1 MSPPLPYT
9 EAWLPGPHSTQF
21 YTRVYK
27 PSVDFTLTSV
37 SNTTAGSSNSPTA
50 ILVFLHGA
58 AEHCGRYTGMHEA
71 LANEGIVVWA
81 FDLRGFGRTA
91 LGWSEGKG
99 RSEYGNTDK
108 ERQMDDVEWA
118 IGCVRKE
125 YGEEVPVF
133 LMGMSMGGGLALGVM
148 CDERRTQH
156 EAVQS
161 IRGVIAASPCLT
173 LTKGVPRVVMWV
185 ARAVALFWPYKI
197 FPVKN
202 KPEDLSRNPITN
214 AEYLADPLIKTPGS
228 FRSILDMIDL
238 GASILSDGYLNWPK
252 DTPVLLLHGTDDPV
266 TSFESTKLLFEKLTV
281 SDDMKSS
288 IAYPDAYH
296 ELHNEPDGV
305 REKFLADIV
314 NFIRTQ
320 SVSEA

>member
-9 EAWLPGPHSTQF
+9 ETWLPGPHSTQF

-27 PSVDFTLTSV
+27 PSVDFTSKSV
-37 SNTTAGSSNSPTA
+37 SNTHASDESNSPTA

-58 AEHCGRYTGMHEA
+58 AEHCGRYTDMHEA
-71 LANEGIVVWA
+71 LAKEGNVVWA

-91 LGWSEGKG
+91 LGCSDKG

-148 CDERRTQH
+148 CDERRTKHQL
-156 EAVQS
+156 VQNIS
-161 IRGVIAASPCLT
+161 GVIAGSPCLT
-173 LTKGVPRVVMWV
+173 LTKKVPRVVMWV
-185 ARAVALFWPYKI
+185 ARAVAFFWPYMI
-197 FPVKN
+197 YPVRN
-202 KPEDLSRNPITN
+202 KPDDLSRNPITN

-228 FRSILDMIDL
+228 FRSLLDMIDL

-252 DTPVLLLHGTDDPV
+252 DTHVLLLHGTDDPV
-266 TSFESTKLLFEKLTV
+266 TSFESTNALFEKLPI
-281 SDDMKSS
+281 SDNMKSF
-288 IAYPDAYH
+288 IAYQGAYH
-296 ELHNEPDGV
+296 ELQNEPDGV
-305 REKFLADIV
+305 PEKFLADIV
-314 NFIRTQ
+314 NFIRTR
-320 SVSEA
+320 SV